1 MLHRVRA
8 NDRASRAYGSF
19 AAWSSRQT
27 RSAAPPSMVG
37 SAARFH
43 VGVMAVREV
52 EAGAATG
59 RAADDLSFGGE
70 HDELSLREHVE
81 GGRGAATR

>member
-1 MLHRVRA
+1 
-8 NDRASRAYGSF
+8 
-19 AAWSSRQT
+19 
-27 RSAAPPSMVG
+27 
-37 SAARFH
+37 
-43 VGVMAVREV
+43 MAVREV